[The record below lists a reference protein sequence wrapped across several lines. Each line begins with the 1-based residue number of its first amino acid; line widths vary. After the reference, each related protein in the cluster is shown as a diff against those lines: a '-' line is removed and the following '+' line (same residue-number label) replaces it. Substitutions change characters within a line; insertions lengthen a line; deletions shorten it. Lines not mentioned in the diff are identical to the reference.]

1 MSKRKYIKVTEEDLK
16 RIVGIDLTGRGIVN
30 GTLYILYSFMCFMEY
45 QYIGKNSDWFA
56 SIDDIKKEA
65 MQSRDSVIRGIK
77 ILEELGLLRVIRHKY
92 SKETGKR
99 TEVNHYKILGST
111 MANSDKESKPQSA
124 EEPRVKKLKEQ
135 PAQVNKAIETKVE
148 PKKDNHSNP
157 NPPKTN
163 DKAIESQPEVKDE
176 TPTPHIVNSGLPDD
190 RASKAVFIMYDK
202 GMKES
207 KWLRA
212 LGSKNIKEIDKCR
225 GPYMGYVPQAYRD
238 YLDNYLDEYLKAA

>member
-1 MSKRKYIKVTEEDLK
+1 MSKRKYIKVTEEDLQ
-16 RIVGIDLTGRGIVN
+16 IIFGADLNCRGINN
-30 GTLYILYSFMCFMEY
+30 GTLCGLYLFMCLMEY
-45 QYIGKNSDWFA
+45 RFIGKNSDWFA

-65 MQSRDSVIRGIK
+65 KMSRDSVMRGSK
-77 ILEELGLLRVIRHKY
+77 ILEEMGLLRVVRHKY
-92 SKETGKR
+92 SKETGKK

-111 MANSDKESKPQSA
+111 MNHSDKESKPQAA

-135 PAQVNKAIETKVE
+135 PEQVNKAIEAKDE
-148 PKKDNHSNP
+148 PKKNNHTNP

-163 DKAIESQPEVKDE
+163 DKAIESQPEVKAE
-176 TPTPHIVNSGLPDD
+176 TPTPHIPNSGLEDE
-190 RASKAVFIMYDK
+190 RASKAVFIMYDN

-212 LGSKNIKEIDKCR
+212 LGSKNIKEINKCR
-225 GPYMGYVPQAYRD
+225 GPYMAYLSQDDRD